1 MATPQQPQQ
10 QFVVKPTVVVTS
22 PATQQQ
28 NIALVREKLRELGSG
43 PFTPEQ
49 QKLRDA
55 YTTFLN
61 KENANANVNLINYN
75 RNFFDNL
82 IILKN

>member
-28 NIALVREKLRELGSG
+28 NIALVREKLRELGPG
-43 PFTPEQ
+43 PYTPEQ
-49 QKLRDA
+49 QKLKDA
-55 YTTFLN
+55 YTTYLN
-61 KENANANVNLINYN
+61 KENANANVNLIKFFYN
-75 RNFFDNL
+75 FEKNVL
-82 IILKN
+82 I